1 MTHKS
6 FSPDFINHITSTVHQ
21 ISNQGKTSLI
31 AAFDAD
37 GTLWDADVGNLF
49 FHYHMTNPHVKIP
62 QKLWKDYEA
71 FYFHNP
77 KDALTELALLNAG
90 HSLPQVRK
98 WAKDCYNQNKKK
110 IPIFTPQIN
119 LIKTLQ
125 DLNVH
130 VYIVTAS
137 FKCAV
142 EPFAELFNIDKDHV
156 IGTELEVQ
164 DDLTHRKLKRLTYGK
179 GKVEGLLQETKGI
192 NPFFSIGNAM
202 PDQPLLHIAS
212 HIRLAIQSTKKDIHL
227 YKSEQDLKAVA
238 INEGTQNGWFHHQF
252 YND

>member
-1 MTHKS
+1 MTYRPFPS
-6 FSPDFINHITSTVHQ
+6 SLINQITSTAHQ
-21 ISNQGKTSLI
+21 ISKQRKIPLF

-37 GTLWDADVGNLF
+37 GTLWDTDVGNLF

-77 KDALTELALLNAG
+77 KDALTELAFLNAG
-90 HSLPQVRK
+90 HSLSQVRK
-98 WAKDCYNQNKKK
+98 WAKDCYNQNKKNT
-110 IPIFTPQIN
+110 PILTPQID

-125 DLNVH
+125 DLNVR

-137 FKCAV
+137 FKYAV
-142 EPFAELFNIDKDHV
+142 EPFAETFNVDRDHV

-164 DDLTHRKLKRLTYGK
+164 DDLITRKLKRLTYGK

-192 NPFFSIGNAM
+192 KPFFSIGNAM
-202 PDQPLLHIAS
+202 PDQPLLRIAS
-212 HIRLAIQSTKKDIHL
+212 HLRLAVQSTKKDIHL
-227 YKSEQDLKAVA
+227 YESEQELKNIA
-238 INEGTQNGWFHHQF
+238 IKEGTQNGWLHHQF